1 MGENAQALAV
11 YRFRSEEIN
20 QAQASRG
27 LPIGGGCEAST
38 EDSGHRGVKDVGA
51 EEEEDASNIA
61 GEEQGEKG
69 EFLGRET
76 FSAPF
81 SSEDLGLYFLDIC
94 PLVYQRDSFS
104 MCHRQ

>member
-1 MGENAQALAV
+1 MGENAQEPTL
-11 YRFRSEEIN
+11 YRLQSEEMN

-27 LPIGGGCEAST
+27 LPTGKGCEASA
-38 EDSGHRGVKDVGA
+38 EDSGHRGAKDVGA
-51 EEEEDASNIA
+51 EEEKDASNIA

-76 FSAPF
+76 FSTPF

-94 PLVYQRDSFS
+94 PLVYQHDSFS